1 MGISSQAISVKSSI
15 NLSDINIDSDLDLGT
30 NNLLLNGVNINSIF
44 SMATYKYQYGKSVF
58 NRTKLETPTLLFT
71 DTTTYS
77 NGSGGVYKLVNTY
90 SDMQTLTSITDKLV
104 KVSYQL
110 THKNSTIPSSYSRA
124 HIGKLGNESDLAC
137 NNATTDW
144 VTFGNNNTFIYNQL
158 YLPTDTVK
166 IGLKQSSGT
175 SYVKDISLWITET
188 YDYIPTII
196 NSTWLSAVG
205 FNGIKSITLNAGD
218 TVKLNDSADLI
229 FSGSTGI
236 ITQPYISTTWNI
248 FDLTNDYGTITQ
260 IETTAGNPIF
270 EFY

>member
-1 MGISSQAISVKSSI
+1 MGFSSQAISVKSSI
-15 NLSDINIDSDLDLGT
+15 NLSDINIDTDLDLLT

-44 SMATYKYQYGKSVF
+44 SIPTIKYQYGKSAF
-58 NRTKLETPTLLFT
+58 NRTILETPTLLFT

-77 NGSGGVYKLVNTY
+77 NATTGSYQLVKTY
-90 SDMQTLTSITDKLV
+90 SDMQTLTTITDKLV

-110 THKNSTIPSSYSRA
+110 THKNSTTPTYSRTY
-124 HIGKLGNESDLAC
+124 IGKLGNTSDLVC
-137 NNATTDW
+137 NNATSGW
-144 VTFGNNNTFIYNQL
+144 VTFGNNNTYLYNQL

-166 IGLKQSSGT
+166 IGLQQNTGT

-196 NSTWLSAVG
+196 NSSWLSAFG

-236 ITQPYISTTWNI
+236 ITQPYISPTLNI
-248 FDLTNDYGTITQ
+248 FDLANDYGTITQ
-260 IETTAGNPIF
+260 IETTSGSPIF